1 MNIFVVQSY
10 PQGECSIQDG
20 ANCHFENEACYE
32 IISILSTFKCDT
44 SGLVKFG
51 QRIHLWVHLIH
62 MTKDIYILSKMAAIF
77 LKIAIDI
84 VI

>member
-1 MNIFVVQSY
+1 MVVQGY
-10 PQGECSIQDG
+10 HQGECSIQDG
-20 ANCHFENEACYE
+20 SDCHFENEAYHQ
-32 IISILSTFKCDT
+32 IINILSTFKCDT
-44 SGLVKFG
+44 SGLIKFG
-51 QRIHLWVHLIH
+51 QTIHLWVHLIH